1 MRTPESA
8 LFLLFVAALGAG
20 PAAAGE
26 LAGVTLP
33 DQIAVDSKTLV
44 LNGLGLREATV
55 LKVDVYVAGLYLEK
69 KSPDPGEITGSEQVK
84 RLVLKF
90 VRSVGRAE
98 IVKAWDEGFEK
109 SAGKSKAALRDR
121 IATFNSWMSDMP
133 DGATLSF
140 TYLPG
145 TGVQVEVKGETKGT
159 ISGPDFAQGLFG
171 IWLGPSPPNPGL
183 KRGLLGL
190 R

>member
-1 MRTPESA
+1 MRTSESA
-8 LFLLFVAALGAG
+8 AFLLSLVLCAG
-20 PAAAGE
+20 PAAGGE

-44 LNGLGLREATV
+44 LNGLGLREATM

-69 KSPDPGEITGSEQVK
+69 KSSDPGEITGSEQAK

-98 IVKAWDEGFEK
+98 IVKAWNEGFEK
-109 SAGKSKAALRDR
+109 SAGQSKAALQER
-121 IATFNSWMSDMP
+121 IAAFNSWMSDMP
-133 DGATLSF
+133 IGATLSF

-145 TGVQVEVKGETKGT
+145 TGVQVEVRGETRGT
-159 ISGPDFAQGLFG
+159 LSGPDFAQALFG
-171 IWLGPSPPNPGL
+171 IWLGQSPPNPGL
-183 KRGLLGL
+183 KEGLLG
-190 R
+190 RN